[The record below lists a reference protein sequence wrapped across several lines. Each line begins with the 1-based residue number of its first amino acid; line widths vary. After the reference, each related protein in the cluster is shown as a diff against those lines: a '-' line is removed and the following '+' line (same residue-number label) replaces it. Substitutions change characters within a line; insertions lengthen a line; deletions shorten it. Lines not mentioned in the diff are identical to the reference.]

1 MNNLKFVKFIGY
13 GLLAISVL
21 ITIAFLGSSNFTTK
35 EFPMTDIILNW
46 TYLMLVLASIVA
58 VVMPLINIAKNP
70 RAMVGSL
77 VGFGIIAALLL
88 VCYLMASDE
97 VVVTPAMTYD
107 NKTALLVTDAGL
119 YATYITF
126 VVAVIAIIGGELFKV
141 FKR

>member
-1 MNNLKFVKFIGY
+1 MKNMKFVKFIGY

-21 ITIAFLGSSNFTTK
+21 ITFAFLGSSNFTTK
-35 EFPMTDIILNW
+35 EFPLTDLMLNW
-46 TYLMLVLASIVA
+46 TYLMLVLAAIVA
-58 VVMPLINIAKNP
+58 VVMPLINIVKNP

-77 VGFGIIAALLL
+77 VGFGIIAVLVL

-97 VVVTPAMTYD
+97 PVVTVSTTFD
-107 NKTALLVTDAGL
+107 NKAALLVTDAGL

-126 VVAVIAIIGGELFKV
+126 VVAIVAIIGGELFKV